1 MLGRIRERAGI
12 AVASPRT
19 AGCCAD
25 AAVAV
30 EPPAGLPDWVGAL
43 AAVVPAQAAALR
55 LAELR
60 GVEVDHPNGLT
71 KVTLTR

>member
-1 MLGRIRERAGI
+1 MPARYEVNGRTVSAPGRPGPSA
-12 AVASPRT
+12 PRG
-19 AGCCAD
+19 AL
-25 AAVAV
+25 
-30 EPPAGLPDWVGAL
+30 PPGLPDWVGAL

-60 GVEVDHPNGLT
+60 GVEVDRPNGLT